1 MQTPRNPVNTETDNA
16 DTDKEELAE
25 GSLLSHLVE
34 LRDRLTRSLL
44 AVTLIF
50 VPLLPFNQKIFAFA
64 AGPIIAALP
73 EGDTMVATAP
83 LQTLLAPFKLTFYIA
98 FLLAMPYVL
107 YQAWAFVAPGL
118 YKKEKRFAFPLLGS
132 SILLFYLGAA
142 FAFYV
147 VGPLIF
153 QFTAALAENN
163 EAFAL
168 LPEIKEYL
176 GLLTSLVL
184 IFGIAFEIPIATVLL
199 AWTGL
204 VSVAKLT
211 SVRPYVFLMA
221 FVVGMFLTPPDV
233 ISQTLL
239 AVPVYLLY
247 ELGIIM
253 ARIFAPKRDIADEA
267 VAADQ

>member
-1 MQTPRNPVNTETDNA
+1 MRIPRARVSNE
-16 DTDKEELAE
+16 TDKEDLEE

-34 LRDRLTRSLL
+34 LRDRLIKSVL
-44 AVTLIF
+44 AIVVLF
-50 VPLLPFNQKIFAFA
+50 VPLLPFNQTIFEFA
-64 AGPIIAALP
+64 AAPIIAALP
-73 EGDTMVATAP
+73 EGETMVATAP

-98 FLLAMPYVL
+98 FLLAMPVVL

-118 YKKEKRFAFPLLGS
+118 YRKEKRFAFPLLLS
-132 SILLFYLGAA
+132 SILLFYSGAA

-153 QFTAALAENN
+153 QFTAALAAGN
-163 EAFAL
+163 EAFSL

-176 GLLTSLVL
+176 GLLTTLVL
-184 IFGIAFEIPIATVLL
+184 VFGFAFEIPIATVLL
-199 AWTGL
+199 VWTGL
-204 VSVAKLT
+204 VTPQKLA

-221 FVVGMFLTPPDV
+221 FIVGMFLTPPDV

-247 ELGIIM
+247 ELGLLM
-253 ARIFAPKRDIADEA
+253 SRFFVPKKQADEDA
-267 VAADQ
+267 VTADETGGAT